1 MVAAQGLTWD
11 QVKAKFEVANPALK
25 ADALGVEEMK
35 AQEVTAF
42 LRPNPQLTVGED
54 GTQIAPHNGVWAPL
68 SDADL
73 KSLEASTN
81 NPVKITFEFKY
92 ADGYLPPSD
101 DQQFVWGVK
110 FTPEQEASFKANR
123 PDLFGKKSD
132 EVPYP
137 AVTMG
142 FVVFSSICPHLGCRY
157 QWQADAKRF
166 ICPCH
171 GSQFGIQGN
180 KLAGPAP
187 RGLDPLP
194 FRDTNGKAEITW
206 IQYKS
211 GTPDRIIVS
220 YS

>member
-1 MVAAQGLTWD
+1 MPSHAKAYEDPGTPEEQSRRQFLANATLAVGGVIGLVVAIPCLTSLVPESIVHPD
-11 QVKAKFEVANPALK
+11 KA
-25 ADALGVEEMK
+25 G
-35 AQEVTAF
+35 
-42 LRPNPQLTVGED
+42 
-54 GTQIAPHNGVWAPL
+54 GTWAPL
-68 SDADL
+68 SAADL
-73 KSLEASTN
+73 KSLENSTN
-81 NPVKITFEFKY
+81 NPVKITFSFKY
-92 ADGYLPPSD
+92 ADGYLPPSED
-101 DQQFVWGVK
+101 TQFVWGVK
-110 FTPEQEASFKANR
+110 FTPEQEQSFKANR
-123 PDLFGKKSD
+123 PDLFGKKAD

-157 QWQADAKRF
+157 QWQAEAKRF

-171 GSQFGIQGN
+171 GSQFGIQGE

-194 FRDTNGKAEITW
+194 FRETNGTAEITW

-211 GTPDRIIVS
+211 GTPDRVIVA